1 MAASGAPADSGSGD
15 DVSTL
20 SKIPADPANV
30 KEDARRTIAITL
42 VWAYLGVIAV
52 NAIIPVA
59 LLLWAGSSAS
69 STELSSVRD
78 FIAPVTALTGSVTGV
93 IGFVLG
99 YYFKT
104 EEVQRKKK

>member
-1 MAASGAPADSGSGD
+1 
-15 DVSTL
+15 
-20 SKIPADPANV
+20 
-30 KEDARRTIAITL
+30 
-42 VWAYLGVIAV
+42 
-52 NAIIPVA
+52 
-59 LLLWAGSSAS
+59 
-69 STELSSVRD
+69 VRD